1 MAISKTQSNIKDLAT
16 YYYIRLHSLLTFSN
30 YIHFTACPLPPMV
43 EHGDYICHPQPCNR
57 YIHGTVVEFYCDP
70 GYSLMND
77 YKYITC
83 QYGQWFPQMHIYCVQ
98 DGMSSEILEK
108 KVISGFSN

>member
-1 MAISKTQSNIKDLAT
+1 MLSNWALFI
-16 YYYIRLHSLLTFSN
+16 
-30 YIHFTACPLPPMV
+30 ACPLPPMV

-70 GYSLMND
+70 GYSLVND

-83 QYGQWFPQMHIYCVQ
+83 QYGQWFPQMNIYCVQ
-98 DGMSSEILEK
+98 DGASSEIMGKNCITSIL
-108 KVISGFSN
+108 NY